1 MENLIVTSSPHIRST
16 RTVKSIM
23 GDVILALVP
32 ASILGVYYY
41 GTHAALLIGVTIVAA
56 MIAEALVQMIRK
68 QPVTLYDLSAVVTG
82 LILALNLPP
91 SVPLWIGVVG
101 AVFAIVI
108 VKQLFG
114 GLGQNFMN
122 PAMAARVFLVI
133 SYPKLMSVFL
143 EPMTHAVSGATPMAL
158 IKAGE
163 MAALP
168 NMMDSFIGKTAG
180 TIGETSALA
189 LLAGGLYLIVRKVIN
204 WEIPVIYIGTTFVLT
219 FLLGGMD
226 VEFSL
231 YSLLSGGLFLGGFYM
246 LTDYSSS
253 PISKTGKI
261 IYAFGAGL
269 LTVIIRLYGGY
280 PEGVMFSILLM
291 NVCTPM
297 IERYAAPKVFGG
309 AKK

>member
-1 MENLIVTSSPHIRST
+1 MENLLVTSSPHIRST

-23 GDVILALVP
+23 ADVVFALVP
-32 ASILGVYYY
+32 ATALGVYYY
-41 GTHAALLIGVTIVAA
+41 GMHAALLVAVTIISA
-56 MIAEALVQMIRK
+56 MIAEAAVQMIRK
-68 QPVTLYDLSAVVTG
+68 QPVTLHDLSAVVTG
-82 LILALNLPP
+82 LLLALNLPP
-91 SVPLWIGVVG
+91 SVPLWIGVIG

-133 SYPKLMSVFL
+133 SYPKVMSVFF
-143 EPMTHAVSGATPMAL
+143 EPLTHAVSSATPMAL

-163 MAALP
+163 LSALP
-168 NMMDSFIGKTAG
+168 GMMDAFIGKTAG
-180 TIGETSALA
+180 TIGETSSAA
-189 LLAGGLYLIVRKVIN
+189 LLLGGIYLLVRQVIN
-204 WEIPVIYIGTTFVLT
+204 WEIPVAYIGTTFVLT

-226 VEFSL
+226 VGFSL
-231 YSLLSGGLFLGGFYM
+231 YSILSGGLLLGGIYM

-253 PISKTGKI
+253 PISKQGKI
-261 IYAFGAGL
+261 VYAFGAGL

>member
-1 MENLIVTSSPHIRST
+1 MENLLVTSSPHIRST

-23 GDVILALVP
+23 ADVVLALVP
-32 ASILGVYYY
+32 ATALGVYYY
-41 GTHAALLIGVTIVAA
+41 GMHAALLVAVTIISAMVSEAA
-56 MIAEALVQMIRK
+56 VQMIRK
-68 QPVTLYDLSAVVTG
+68 QPVTLHDLSAVVTG

-91 SVPLWIGVVG
+91 SVPLWIGVIG
-101 AVFAIVI
+101 AIFAIVI

-133 SYPKLMSVFL
+133 SYPKVMSVFL
-143 EPMTHAVSGATPMAL
+143 EPLTHAVSSATPMAL

-163 MAALP
+163 LTALP
-168 NMMDSFIGKTAG
+168 SMMDAFVGKTAG
-180 TIGETSALA
+180 TIGETSSVA
-189 LLAGGLYLIVRKVIN
+189 LLLGGIYLLVRQVIN
-204 WEIPVIYIGTTFVLT
+204 WEIPVVYIGTTFVLT

-226 VEFSL
+226 LSFSL
-231 YSLLSGGLFLGGFYM
+231 YSILSGGLLLGGIYM

-253 PISKTGKI
+253 PISKQGKVV
-261 IYAFGAGL
+261 YAFGAGL

>member
-1 MENLIVTSSPHIRST
+1 MENLLVTSSPHIRST
-16 RTVKSIM
+16 RTVQSIM
-23 GDVILALVP
+23 ADVLIALVP
-32 ASILGVYYY
+32 ASVLGIYYY
-41 GTHAALLIGVTIVAA
+41 GLHTALLIGVTILAA
-56 MIAEALVQMIRK
+56 MITEALVQTIRK
-68 QPVTLYDLSAVVTG
+68 QPVSLQDLSAVVTG
-82 LILALNLPP
+82 LLLALNLPP

-101 AVFAIVI
+101 SVFAIAI

-133 SYPKLMSVFL
+133 SYPKIMSVFL
-143 EPMTHAVSGATPMAL
+143 EPLTHAVSGATPMAL
-158 IKAGE
+158 LKAKDV
-163 MAALP
+163 AALP
-168 NMMDSFIGKTAG
+168 SMLDAFLGKTAG
-180 TIGETSALA
+180 TIGETSAVA
-189 LLAGGLYLIVRKVIN
+189 LLAGGVYLLLRKVIN
-204 WEIPVIYIGTTFVLT
+204 WEIPVVYIGTTFVLT

-226 VEFSL
+226 AKLSL
-231 YSLLSGGLFLGGFYM
+231 YAILSGGLLLGGIYM

-253 PISKTGKI
+253 PISRQGKV

-269 LTVIIRLYGGY
+269 LTVIIRLFGGY